1 MLAQQPTAKEK
12 INTTEKKPKTNSKC
26 SPDVWEGETRENM
39 TLVGGIN
46 AGEFTDHG
54 QADNIEECMGYC
66 CESKECDLAFMIDKD
81 CYGVKCKDPSMCK
94 TRPARPTKYRP
105 IIAFKKSSES
115 GKK

>member
-1 MLAQQPTAKEK
+1 M
-12 INTTEKKPKTNSKC
+12 
-26 SPDVWEGETRENM
+26 
-39 TLVGGIN
+39 GGIN

-54 QADNIEECMGYC
+54 PADNIEECMGYC

-81 CYGVKCKDPSMCK
+81 CYGVKCKDPSNCK

-115 GKK
+115 GKIQNFDLCSFEIRLDTQCNEYIRIDAIYFISLWYLPKLC